1 MRNTNKSGFRW
12 KRSGILLAAVI
23 VLLAGAVGGTWAFLV
38 AQSEPV
44 QNNFTYAHVRCTID
58 EKFDGTTKSNVKIQN
73 TGDIP
78 AYIRARIVVTWK
90 DESGN
95 VSAVPVDIMDYSIH
109 FNRTDWVQDENNT
122 DYWYCKKAVDAK
134 GFTPVLI
141 TDCTKTE
148 IAKVPKGYD
157 LSVEILADAIQSTPA
172 SAVTEAWNVT
182 VDANGNIQ

>member
-44 QNNFTYAHVRCTID
+44 QNNFTYAHVRCRID
-58 EKFDGTTKSNVKIQN
+58 EKFDGTTKSDVKIQN

-90 DESGN
+90 DASGN
-95 VSAVPVDIMDYSIH
+95 VSSTVPVKNTDYTIA
-109 FNRTDWVQDENNT
+109 FNTTDWTQQDG
-122 DYWYCKKAVDAK
+122 YWYCKNAVDAK
-134 GFTPVLI
+134 DFTPVLI
-141 TDCTKTE
+141 TKCEKRETAAPE
-148 IAKVPKGYD
+148 GYN
-157 LSVEILADAIQSTPA
+157 LSVEILADAIQSEPA
-172 SAVTEAWNVT
+172 NAVTEAWKYTPTAASEN
-182 VDANGNIQ
+182 

>member
-44 QNNFTYAHVRCTID
+44 QNNFTYAHVSCTIN
-58 EKFDGTTKSNVKIQN
+58 EEFDGTTKSNVKIQN

-90 DESGN
+90 DANGN
-95 VSAVPVDIMDYSIH
+95 VSSTVPVKNTDYTIA
-109 FNRTDWVQDENNT
+109 FNENEKDWTQQG
-122 DYWYCKKAVDAK
+122 DYWYCKTAVDA
-134 GFTPVLI
+134 GEETPVLI
-141 TDCTKTE
+141 TKCEKKGN
-148 IAKVPKGYD
+148 APKDYD
-157 LSVEILADAIQSTPA
+157 LSVEILADAIQSEPA
-172 SAVTEAWNVT
+172 SAVTEAWGEN
-182 VDANGNIQ
+182 NPLSKSGN

>member
-44 QNNFTYAHVRCTID
+44 QNNFTYAHVSCTID
-58 EKFDGTTKSNVKIQN
+58 EKFENDVKSDVTIQN

-90 DESGN
+90 DASGN
-95 VSAVPVDIMDYSIH
+95 VSSTVPVK
-109 FNRTDWVQDENNT
+109 NT
-122 DYWYCKKAVDAK
+122 DYTIAFNETDWTQQGGYWYCNTAVDAMK
-134 GFTPVLI
+134 FTPVLI
-141 TDCTKTE
+141 TECKKTG
-148 IAKVPKGYD
+148 IAPDGYD
-157 LSVEILADAIQSTPA
+157 LSVEILADAIQSEPA
-172 SAVTEAWNVT
+172 SAVTEAWGNT
-182 VDANGNIQ
+182 PIDASGN

>member
-44 QNNFTYAHVRCTID
+44 QNNFTYAHVSCTIK
-58 EKFDGTTKSNVKIQN
+58 EKFDGTTKSDVQIQN

-90 DESGN
+90 DANGN
-95 VSAVPVDIMDYSIH
+95 VSSTVPVKNTDYTIA
-109 FNRTDWVQDENNT
+109 FNETDWKQEG
-122 DYWYCKKAVDAK
+122 DYWYCKTAVDAK
-134 GFTPVLI
+134 DFTPVLI
-141 TDCTKTE
+141 TKCEKTGD
-148 IAKVPKGYD
+148 APDGYD
-157 LSVEILADAIQSTPA
+157 LSVEILADAIQSEPA
-172 SAVTEAWNVT
+172 NAVKEAWGYT
-182 VDANGNIQ
+182 PTAASGN

>member
-58 EKFDGTTKSNVKIQN
+58 EKFENGVKSDVKIQN

-90 DESGN
+90 DANGN
-95 VSAVPVDIMDYSIH
+95 VSSTVPVK
-109 FNRTDWVQDENNT
+109 NT
-122 DYWYCKKAVDAK
+122 DYTIAFNEKDWTQQGGYWYCNTAVDV
-134 GFTPVLI
+134 GGETPVLI
-141 TDCTKTE
+141 TKCEKKGN
-148 IAKVPKGYD
+148 APKDYD
-157 LSVEILADAIQSTPA
+157 LSVEILADAIQSEPA
-172 SAVTEAWNVT
+172 SAVTEAWGYT
-182 VDANGNIQ
+182 PTAASGN

>member
-1 MRNTNKSGFRW
+1 MKMRNTNKSGFRW

-58 EKFDGTTKSNVKIQN
+58 EKFDGTTKSDVKIQN

-90 DESGN
+90 DANGN
-95 VSAVPVDIMDYSIH
+95 VSSTVPVKNTDYTITFNEMD
-109 FNRTDWVQDENNT
+109 WKQEG
-122 DYWYCKKAVDAK
+122 DYWYCKTAVDA
-134 GFTPVLI
+134 GGETPVLI
-141 TDCTKTE
+141 TKCEKKGT
-148 IAKVPKGYD
+148 APKDYD
-157 LSVEILADAIQSTPA
+157 LSVEILADAIQSEPA
-172 SAVTEAWNVT
+172 SAVTEAWGEDNPLSKS
-182 VDANGNIQ
+182 GN

>member
-58 EKFDGTTKSNVKIQN
+58 EKFENGVKSDVQIQN

-90 DESGN
+90 DASGN
-95 VSAVPVDIMDYSIH
+95 VSAVPVKNTDYTIA
-109 FNRTDWVQDENNT
+109 FNETDWTQQG
-122 DYWYCKKAVDAK
+122 DYWYCKTAVDA
-134 GFTPVLI
+134 GGETPVLI
-141 TDCTKTE
+141 TKCEKKGN
-148 IAKVPKGYD
+148 APKDYD
-157 LSVEILADAIQSTPA
+157 LSVEILADAIQSEPA
-172 SAVTEAWNVT
+172 NAVKEAWGKDNPLSKS
-182 VDANGNIQ
+182 GN

>member
-23 VLLAGAVGGTWAFLV
+23 VLLTGAVGGTWAFLV

-58 EKFDGTTKSNVKIQN
+58 EKFENGVKSDVTIKN

-90 DESGN
+90 DTSGN
-95 VSAVPVDIMDYSIH
+95 VSAVPVKNTDYTIA
-109 FNRTDWVQDENNT
+109 FNETDWTQQG
-122 DYWYCKKAVDAK
+122 DYWYCKTAVNPDD
-134 GFTPVLI
+134 FTPELI
-141 TDCTKTE
+141 TECKKTDN
-148 IAKVPKGYD
+148 ANAPKDYYD
-157 LSVEILADAIQSTPA
+157 LSVEILADAIQSEPA
-172 SAVTEAWNVT
+172 SAVTEAWGYT
-182 VDANGNIQ
+182 PTAASGK

>member
-44 QNNFTYAHVRCTID
+44 QNNFTYAHVSCTIN
-58 EKFDGTTKSNVKIQN
+58 EKFENGVKSDVTIKN

-90 DESGN
+90 DTSGN
-95 VSAVPVDIMDYSIH
+95 VSAVPVENTDYTIT
-109 FNRTDWVQDENNT
+109 FNTTDWTQQG
-122 DYWYCKKAVDAK
+122 DYWYCKTAVDA
-134 GFTPVLI
+134 GGETPVLI
-141 TDCTKTE
+141 IKCEKKGTAPD
-148 IAKVPKGYD
+148 GYD
-157 LSVEILADAIQSTPA
+157 LSVEILADAIQSEPA
-172 SAVTEAWNVT
+172 SAVTEAWGEDNPLSKS
-182 VDANGNIQ
+182 GN

>member
-58 EKFDGTTKSNVKIQN
+58 EKFENGVKSDVTIKN

-90 DESGN
+90 DANGN
-95 VSAVPVDIMDYSIH
+95 VSAVPVKDSDYTMTMGTGWTKG
-109 FNRTDWVQDENNT
+109 TDG
-122 DYWYCKKAVDAK
+122 YWYCKTAVNPD
-134 GFTPVLI
+134 GFTPELI
-141 TDCTKTE
+141 TECKKTSN
-148 IAKVPKGYD
+148 ADVPDGYD
-157 LSVEILADAIQSTPA
+157 LSVEILADAIQSEPA
-172 SAVTEAWNVT
+172 SAVKEAWGYT
-182 VDANGNIQ
+182 PTAASGN

>member
-58 EKFDGTTKSNVKIQN
+58 EKFENGVKSDVQIQN

-90 DESGN
+90 DANGN
-95 VSAVPVDIMDYSIH
+95 VSSTVPVKDSDYTMTMGTGWTKG
-109 FNRTDWVQDENNT
+109 TDG
-122 DYWYCKKAVDAK
+122 YWYCNTEVDA
-134 GFTPVLI
+134 GRETSALI
-141 TDCTKTE
+141 TTCEKKGN
-148 IAKVPKGYD
+148 APKDYD
-157 LSVEILADAIQSTPA
+157 LSVEILADAIQSEPA
-172 SAVTEAWNVT
+172 NAVKEAWGEN
-182 VDANGNIQ
+182 NPLSKSGN

>member
-58 EKFDGTTKSNVKIQN
+58 ETFDGTTKSDVKIQN

-90 DESGN
+90 DASGN
-95 VSAVPVDIMDYSIH
+95 VSAVPVK
-109 FNRTDWVQDENNT
+109 NT
-122 DYWYCKKAVDAK
+122 DYTIAFNEKDWTQQGGYWYCKTAVNPN
-134 GFTPVLI
+134 GFTPELI
-141 TDCTKTE
+141 SECKKT
-148 IAKVPKGYD
+148 ANANAPKGYD
-157 LSVEILADAIQSTPA
+157 LSVEILADAIQSEPA
-172 SAVTEAWNVT
+172 SAVTEAW
-182 VDANGNIQ
+182 GNTPIAASGN

>member
-38 AQSEPV
+38 AQSESV

-58 EKFDGTTKSNVKIQN
+58 EKFENGVKSNVKIQN

-90 DESGN
+90 DANGK
-95 VSAVPVDIMDYSIH
+95 VSAVPVKNTDYTIA
-109 FNRTDWVQDENNT
+109 FNETDWTQQG
-122 DYWYCKKAVDAK
+122 DYWYCKTAVDA
-134 GFTPVLI
+134 GGETPVLI
-141 TDCTKTE
+141 TKCEKKGN
-148 IAKVPKGYD
+148 APKDYD
-157 LSVEILADAIQSTPA
+157 LSVEILADAIQSEPA
-172 SAVTEAWNVT
+172 SAVTEAW
-182 VDANGNIQ
+182 GNTPIAASGN

>member
-44 QNNFTYAHVRCTID
+44 ENNFTYAHVSCTIK
-58 EKFDGTTKSNVKIQN
+58 EKFENDVKSDVKIQN

-90 DESGN
+90 DASGN
-95 VSAVPVDIMDYSIH
+95 VSAVPVKNTDYTIA
-109 FNRTDWVQDENNT
+109 FNENEKDWTQQG
-122 DYWYCKKAVDAK
+122 DYWYCKTAVDA
-134 GFTPVLI
+134 GEETPVLI
-141 TDCTKTE
+141 TKCEKKGN
-148 IAKVPKGYD
+148 APKDYD
-157 LSVEILADAIQSTPA
+157 LSVEILADAIQSEPA
-172 SAVTEAWNVT
+172 NAVMEAWGYNPTAVS
-182 VDANGNIQ
+182 GK

>member
-44 QNNFTYAHVRCTID
+44 QNNFTYAHVRCRID
-58 EKFDGTTKSNVKIQN
+58 ETFDGTTKSDVKIQN

-90 DESGN
+90 DAIGN
-95 VSAVPVDIMDYSIH
+95 VSAVPVKNTDYTIA
-109 FNRTDWVQDENNT
+109 FNENEKDWTQQG
-122 DYWYCKKAVDAK
+122 DYWYCKTAVDA
-134 GFTPVLI
+134 GEETPVLI
-141 TDCTKTE
+141 TKCEKKGN
-148 IAKVPKGYD
+148 APKDYD
-157 LSVEILADAIQSTPA
+157 LSVEILADAIQSEPA
-172 SAVTEAWNVT
+172 SAVTEAWGKDNPLSKS
-182 VDANGNIQ
+182 GN

>member
-44 QNNFTYAHVRCTID
+44 QNNFTYAHVRCRID
-58 EKFDGTTKSNVKIQN
+58 EKFENGVKSDVKIQN

-90 DESGN
+90 DENGN
-95 VSAVPVDIMDYSIH
+95 VSAAVPVK
-109 FNRTDWVQDENNT
+109 NT
-122 DYWYCKKAVDAK
+122 DYTIAFNEKDWTQQGGYWYCNTAVDV
-134 GFTPVLI
+134 GGETPVLI
-141 TDCTKTE
+141 TKCEKKGN
-148 IAKVPKGYD
+148 APKDYD
-157 LSVEILADAIQSTPA
+157 LSVEILADAIQSEPA
-172 SAVTEAWNVT
+172 SAVTEAWGEDNPLSKS
-182 VDANGNIQ
+182 GN

>member
-1 MRNTNKSGFRW
+1 MRNTNKSGFHW

-58 EKFDGTTKSNVKIQN
+58 EKFENGVKSDVKIKN

-90 DESGN
+90 DTSGN
-95 VSAVPVDIMDYSIH
+95 VSAAVPVKDTDYTIT
-109 FNRTDWVQDENNT
+109 FNETDWTQQG
-122 DYWYCKKAVDAK
+122 DYWYCKTAVDATK
-134 GFTPVLI
+134 FTPVLI
-141 TDCTKTE
+141 TECKKTG
-148 IAKVPKGYD
+148 AAPGGYN
-157 LSVEILADAIQSTPA
+157 LSVEILADAIQSEPA
-172 SAVTEAWNVT
+172 SAVKEAWGEDNPLS
-182 VDANGNIQ
+182 NSGN

>member
-44 QNNFTYAHVRCTID
+44 QNNFTYAHVSCTID
-58 EKFDGTTKSNVKIQN
+58 EKFDGTTKSDVKIQN

-90 DESGN
+90 DTKDTSGN
-95 VSAVPVDIMDYSIH
+95 VSAVPVENTDYTIA
-109 FNRTDWVQDENNT
+109 FNTTDWTQQDG
-122 DYWYCKKAVDAK
+122 YWYCKNAVDAK
-134 GFTPVLI
+134 DFTPVLI
-141 TDCTKTE
+141 TECKKTDN
-148 IAKVPKGYD
+148 ANVPDGYD
-157 LSVEILADAIQSTPA
+157 LSVEILADAIQSEPA
-172 SAVTEAWNVT
+172 NAVKEAWGYT
-182 VDANGNIQ
+182 PTAASGN

>member
-95 VSAVPVDIMDYSIH
+95 VSAVPVKNTDYTIT
-109 FNRTDWVQDENNT
+109 FNETDWTQQGG
-122 DYWYCKKAVDAK
+122 YWYCKTAVNPD
-134 GFTPVLI
+134 GFTPKLI
-141 TDCTKTE
+141 TECKKTGT
-148 IAKVPKGYD
+148 APKDYD
-157 LSVEILADAIQSTPA
+157 LSVEILADAIQSEPA
-172 SAVTEAWNVT
+172 NAVKEAWGYT
-182 VDANGNIQ
+182 PTAASGN

>member
-44 QNNFTYAHVRCTID
+44 QNNFTYAHVSCRID
-58 EKFDGTTKSNVKIQN
+58 EKFENGVKSDVQIQN

-90 DESGN
+90 DANGN
-95 VSAVPVDIMDYSIH
+95 VSAVPVKNTDYTIA
-109 FNRTDWVQDENNT
+109 FNETDWTQQG
-122 DYWYCKKAVDAK
+122 DYWYCKTAVNPN

-141 TDCTKTE
+141 TKCEKTGN
-148 IAKVPKGYD
+148 APDGYN
-157 LSVEILADAIQSTPA
+157 LSVEILADAIQSEPA
-172 SAVTEAWNVT
+172 SAVMEAWGYT
-182 VDANGNIQ
+182 PIAASGN

>member
-44 QNNFTYAHVRCTID
+44 QNNFTYAHVSCTID
-58 EKFDGTTKSNVKIQN
+58 EKFENGVKSDVKIQN

-90 DESGN
+90 DASGK
-95 VSAVPVDIMDYSIH
+95 VSAVPVKDSDYTMTMGTGWTKG
-109 FNRTDWVQDENNT
+109 TDG
-122 DYWYCKKAVDAK
+122 YWYCNTAVDA
-134 GFTPVLI
+134 GGETPVLI
-141 TDCTKTE
+141 TKCEKKGN
-148 IAKVPKGYD
+148 APKDYN
-157 LSVEILADAIQSTPA
+157 LSVEILADAIQSEPA
-172 SAVTEAWNVT
+172 SAVTEAW
-182 VDANGNIQ
+182 GNTPIAASGN

>member
-44 QNNFTYAHVRCTID
+44 QNNFTYAHVRCTIK
-58 EKFDGTTKSNVKIQN
+58 EKFDGTTKSDVQIQN

-90 DESGN
+90 NASGN
-95 VSAVPVDIMDYSIH
+95 VSAVPVKDSDYTMTVGTGWTKG
-109 FNRTDWVQDENNT
+109 TDG
-122 DYWYCKKAVDAK
+122 YWYCNTAVAA
-134 GFTPVLI
+134 GGETPVLI
-141 TDCTKTE
+141 TKCEKKGT
-148 IAKVPKGYD
+148 APKDYD
-157 LSVEILADAIQSTPA
+157 LSVEILADAIQSEPA
-172 SAVTEAWNVT
+172 SAVTEAWDYTPTAASEN
-182 VDANGNIQ
+182 

>member
-44 QNNFTYAHVRCTID
+44 QNNFTYAHVSCRID
-58 EKFDGTTKSNVKIQN
+58 EKFENGVKSDVKIQN

-90 DESGN
+90 DASGN
-95 VSAVPVDIMDYSIH
+95 VSAVPVKDSDYTMTMGTGWTKG
-109 FNRTDWVQDENNT
+109 TDG
-122 DYWYCKKAVDAK
+122 YWYCNTAVAA
-134 GFTPVLI
+134 GGETPVLI
-141 TDCTKTE
+141 TKCEKKGT
-148 IAKVPKGYD
+148 APKDYD
-157 LSVEILADAIQSTPA
+157 LSVEILADAIQSEPA
-172 SAVTEAWNVT
+172 SAVTEAW
-182 VDANGNIQ
+182 GNTPIAASGN

>member
-44 QNNFTYAHVRCTID
+44 QNNFTYAHVSCRID
-58 EKFDGTTKSNVKIQN
+58 EKFENGVKSDVKIQN

-90 DESGN
+90 DANGN
-95 VSAVPVDIMDYSIH
+95 VSAVPVKDTDYTIT
-109 FNRTDWVQDENNT
+109 FNETDWTQQG
-122 DYWYCKKAVDAK
+122 DYWYCNTAVDATK
-134 GFTPVLI
+134 FTPVLI
-141 TDCTKTE
+141 TECKKTGT
-148 IAKVPKGYD
+148 APDGYD
-157 LSVEILADAIQSTPA
+157 LSVEILADAIQSEPA
-172 SAVTEAWNVT
+172 SAVTEAWGYNPT
-182 VDANGNIQ
+182 VASGN

>member
-44 QNNFTYAHVRCTID
+44 QNNFTYAQVSCTIN
-58 EKFDGTTKSNVKIQN
+58 EKFENGVKSDVKIQN

-90 DESGN
+90 DANGN
-95 VSAVPVDIMDYSIH
+95 VSSTVPVKNTDYTIA
-109 FNRTDWVQDENNT
+109 FNTTDWTQQDG
-122 DYWYCKKAVDAK
+122 YWYCKNAVDAK
-134 GFTPVLI
+134 DFTPVLI
-141 TDCTKTE
+141 TKCEKTG
-148 IAKVPKGYD
+148 AAPVDYD
-157 LSVEILADAIQSTPA
+157 LSVEILADAIQSEPA
-172 SAVTEAWNVT
+172 SAVTEAWKYTPTAASEN
-182 VDANGNIQ
+182 

>member
-44 QNNFTYAHVRCTID
+44 QNNFTYAHVSCTID
-58 EKFDGTTKSNVKIQN
+58 EKFDGTTKSDVKIQN

-90 DESGN
+90 DTSGN
-95 VSAVPVDIMDYSIH
+95 VSSTVPVKNTDYTIAFNEKDWTQQGGYWYCKTAVPVDEKTPALI
-109 FNRTDWVQDENNT
+109 TE
-122 DYWYCKKAVDAK
+122 CKKTANPNAPED
-134 GFTPVLI
+134 
-141 TDCTKTE
+141 
-148 IAKVPKGYD
+148 YD
-157 LSVEILADAIQSTPA
+157 LSVEILADAIQSEPA
-172 SAVTEAWNVT
+172 SAVTEAWGYT
-182 VDANGNIQ
+182 PTAASGN

>member
-44 QNNFTYAHVRCTID
+44 QNNFTYAHVSCTIK
-58 EKFDGTTKSNVKIQN
+58 ENFDGTTKSDVQIQN

-90 DESGN
+90 DANGN
-95 VSAVPVDIMDYSIH
+95 VSSTVPVKNTDYTIA
-109 FNRTDWVQDENNT
+109 FNGEKWTQQG
-122 DYWYCKKAVDAK
+122 DYWYCKTAVDA
-134 GFTPVLI
+134 GGETPVLI
-141 TDCTKTE
+141 TKCEKKGN
-148 IAKVPKGYD
+148 APKDYD
-157 LSVEILADAIQSTPA
+157 LSVEILADAIQSEPA
-172 SAVTEAWNVT
+172 SAVTEAW
-182 VDANGNIQ
+182 GNTPIAASGN

>member
-38 AQSEPV
+38 AQSESV

-58 EKFDGTTKSNVKIQN
+58 EKFENGVKSNVKIQN

-90 DESGN
+90 DANGK
-95 VSAVPVDIMDYSIH
+95 VSAVPVKNTDYTIA
-109 FNRTDWVQDENNT
+109 FNETDWTQQG
-122 DYWYCKKAVDAK
+122 DYWYCKTAVDA
-134 GFTPVLI
+134 GGETPVLI
-141 TDCTKTE
+141 IKCEKKGN
-148 IAKVPKGYD
+148 APKDYD
-157 LSVEILADAIQSTPA
+157 LSVEILADAIQSEPA
-172 SAVTEAWNVT
+172 SAVTEAW
-182 VDANGNIQ
+182 GNTPIAASGN

>member
-44 QNNFTYAHVRCTID
+44 QNNFTYAHVSCKID
-58 EKFDGTTKSNVKIQN
+58 EKFDGTTKSDVKIQN

-90 DESGN
+90 DANGN
-95 VSAVPVDIMDYSIH
+95 VSSTVPVKNTDYTIA
-109 FNRTDWVQDENNT
+109 FNTTDWTQQGG
-122 DYWYCKKAVDAK
+122 YWYCKTAVNPN
-134 GFTPVLI
+134 GFTPELI
-141 TDCTKTE
+141 SECKKT
-148 IAKVPKGYD
+148 ANANAPKGYD
-157 LSVEILADAIQSTPA
+157 LSVEILADAIQSEPA
-172 SAVTEAWNVT
+172 SAVKEAWDYT
-182 VDANGNIQ
+182 PTAASGK